1 MEDRIG
7 KVVQLYSILPPQ
19 AAGGA
24 YLSRLRLD
32 GKQHAPK
39 KKSEQN
45 GTPAFLP
52 FGAKSPPWGA
62 KDKSGGWLFSG
73 ENSLLKKVADGS
85 ISPEIEPSSLGAVAV
100 SAWLDG
106 RQERA
111 FVRVVVGRF

>member
-1 MEDRIG
+1 MVRPLFFLLEP
-7 KVVQLYSILPPQ
+7 KAPL
-19 AAGGA
+19 GGQ
-24 YLSRLRLD
+24 
-32 GKQHAPK
+32 K
-39 KKSEQN
+39 
-45 GTPAFLP
+45 T
-52 FGAKSPPWGA
+52 
-62 KDKSGGWLFSG
+62 KSGGWLFSP